1 MGKKFLLIGTDKRQ
15 KYLLENLKRR
25 GHFAELL
32 DDIDKAVVDR
42 YDAILLPVTD
52 SKYYYEKIKDRL
64 NKQQYVFGCNLEKKN
79 NMEIAAAEAEQSI
92 SHAKIIE
99 YMGRKQTAVKNAA
112 ATAEGAIAEAIINS
126 DVNICG
132 SKSLVLGYGICGRQ
146 IADRLSA
153 LHSSVSVIES
163 DKILCA
169 EAEARGFS
177 VVAVGIAAHLQK
189 TGKKYKFIFNTIPQ
203 IVLDKKVLSML
214 SLDVTIID
222 IASKPGGVDYEYCKN
237 HNIRAVHALGLP
249 GKYSP
254 ETSAEILLNVI
265 EKTML

>member
-1 MGKKFLLIGTDKRQ
+1 MRKKFLLIGTDKRQ
-15 KYLLENLKRR
+15 KYLLELLQQR
-25 GHFAELL
+25 GHFAELSE
-32 DDIDKAVVDR
+32 DIDNAVIDR

-52 SKYYYEKIKDRL
+52 SKYYYEKIKGRL
-64 NKQQYVFGCNLEKKN
+64 NKQQYVFGCNLGEN
-79 NMEIAAAEAEQSI
+79 
-92 SHAKIIE
+92 AKLIE
-99 YMGRKQTAVKNAA
+99 YMGRKQAAVQNAA

-146 IADRLSA
+146 IADRLAA

-169 EAEARGFS
+169 EAEARGFT
-177 VVAVGIAAHLQK
+177 VVDSGISAHLQK
-189 TGKKYKFIFNTIPQ
+189 MGKRYRFIINTIPEM
-203 IVLDKKVLSML
+203 VLDKRVLNML
-214 SLDVTIID
+214 RADITIID
-222 IASKPGGVDYEYCKN
+222 IASKPGGVDYEYCKS